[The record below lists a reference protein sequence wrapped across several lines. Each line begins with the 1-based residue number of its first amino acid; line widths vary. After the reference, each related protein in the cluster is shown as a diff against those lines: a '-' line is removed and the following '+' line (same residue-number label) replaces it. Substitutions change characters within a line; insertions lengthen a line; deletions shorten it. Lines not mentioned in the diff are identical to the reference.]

1 MYAIVEIAGQQF
13 KVQKDQKVFVHRLQ
27 GAEGDVVNFDNVLL
41 LDNDGQVTIGAPVIE
56 GAAVTAKILRHLKG
70 DKVIVF
76 KKKRR
81 KGYKKKNGHR
91 QYLTEIVVES
101 VVASGFK
108 SDKKEAKKAEPKKA
122 PVKKAPAKKA
132 PVKKAKTKE
141 EKTAEPAKIAEVK
154 EEKKEAK
161 KPVTKKA
168 STKKATKADDLKKI
182 EGIGPKIASILSEA
196 GYETFAKLAK
206 ADPEKI
212 REILLEKGGK
222 RYAMHD
228 PTTWPKQ
235 AEMAAEGKW
244 DELKNWQ
251 DELDGGRS

>member
-13 KVQKDQKVFVHRLQ
+13 KVSKDQKVFVHRLQ

-41 LDNDGQVTIGAPVIE
+41 LDNDGKVTIGAPVIE

-91 QYLTEIVVES
+91 QYLTEIVVEN
-101 VVASGFK
+101 VMASGFK
-108 SDKKEAKKAEPKKA
+108 SDKKKAPKAKPAAKKVAEKK
-122 PVKKAPAKKA
+122 V
-132 PVKKAKTKE
+132 
-141 EKTAEPAKIAEVK
+141 AEPAKIAEVPA
-154 EEKKEAK
+154 EKKAPAKKAAAK
-161 KPVTKKA
+161 KPA
-168 STKKATKADDLKKI
+168 AKKATKADDLKKI
-182 EGIGPKIASILSEA
+182 EGIGPKIASILTEA
-196 GYETFAKLAK
+196 GYETFAKLSK
-206 ADPEKI
+206 ANPEKI

-228 PTTWPKQ
+228 PETWPKQ
-235 AEMAAEGKW
+235 AELAAAGKW
-244 DELKNWQ
+244 DELKKWQ